1 MLERLTMT
9 LTEKIVRLNKEYQE
23 LQHGDD
29 LKSLIWQRFGGGN
42 KAARQK
48 GLREYRDHLKKE
60 SRELLALFTMPLQSA
75 VGCSFCMLAVK
86 EYLSRGNSLCLDKS
100 AEGASADVYG
110 ADVLLTAAPLL
121 VK

>member
-1 MLERLTMT
+1 M
-9 LTEKIVRLNKEYQE
+9 RLNKEYQE
-23 LQHGDD
+23 LQQGDD

-60 SRELLALFTMPLQSA
+60 SQELLAQFPILLQSA
-75 VGCSFCMLAVK
+75 VGCSFCMLAVRK
-86 EYLSRGNSLCLDKS
+86 SLSRGNSLCLDKS